1 MKKDK
6 LGLKILKSLSGFN
19 DGQTLNGLL
28 ELLGY
33 SQYRFGKYTTE
44 NQVNKVK
51 KELDSLIKM
60 GYVEEDGL
68 GYKETRV
75 GRVYLDSFDYGSY
88 AEGGM
93 MAKGGVNEKDNILF
107 LIGGTICSVCM
118 ILFTVALLFD
128 NNQSTDLNEDWV
140 GITWAIGFFIGVILF
155 LIGSIIGPSFPKT
168 NKR

>member
-1 MKKDK
+1 MK
-6 LGLKILKSLSGFN
+6 
-19 DGQTLNGLL
+19 
-28 ELLGY
+28 
-33 SQYRFGKYTTE
+33 
-44 NQVNKVK
+44 
-51 KELDSLIKM
+51 
-60 GYVEEDGL
+60 
-68 GYKETRV
+68 
-75 GRVYLDSFDYGSY
+75 
-88 AEGGM
+88 
-93 MAKGGVNEKDNILF
+93 KDNILF